1 MKKTVVWILTV
12 ALALAMTACG
22 GKNEAAASAQ
32 QTSSSQATETVSSQ
46 GTSSSQAEEPAPK
59 QNNGSLTVVD
69 TGLSSMG
76 EGSEMLRGGTNQND
90 AVLLPLNTRLTG
102 KTTQD
107 GGQWYAFTTNTT
119 ENAKYRITTVN
130 KTLGTSDLCLSI
142 YNAYGEQMHRYTL
155 KADQG
160 GRASTLDLELPASTT
175 YYIYIWANGGDI
187 ISYSLIIRDPEE
199 QKSGYSTAES
209 VAESVGA
216 VAGQEISAGTNQDD
230 GGMIPL
236 ETKLSGKVSDGQG
249 QWYAFTTNSVENATY
264 DVTTVNETPG
274 SGRFCLCV
282 YDMFGGQMHRYTLK
296 ADQSGEAAT
305 MSLELSPKTTYYIYV
320 WAESED
326 TIQYTLM
333 IHGPEE
339 PDESGSLTVEEEP
352 LVFETPFELN
362 STQVMF
368 VANEAAFLDEE
379 AAKAALQPVAE
390 VILAHPDH
398 PILLAGTTATE
409 GDQAGCVELSNLRA
423 AAVKDLLVSAF
434 GVPEDQLQSVGLGYE
449 ADPFV
454 RGQDRDA
461 NGNFIESEAAK
472 NRRVVV
478 MDAND
483 PIAQELLQG

>member
-1 MKKTVVWILTV
+1 
-12 ALALAMTACG
+12 
-22 GKNEAAASAQ
+22 
-32 QTSSSQATETVSSQ
+32 
-46 GTSSSQAEEPAPK
+46 
-59 QNNGSLTVVD
+59 
-69 TGLSSMG
+69 
-76 EGSEMLRGGTNQND
+76 
-90 AVLLPLNTRLTG
+90 
-102 KTTQD
+102 
-107 GGQWYAFTTNTT
+107 
-119 ENAKYRITTVN
+119 
-130 KTLGTSDLCLSI
+130 
-142 YNAYGEQMHRYTL
+142 
-155 KADQG
+155 
-160 GRASTLDLELPASTT
+160 
-175 YYIYIWANGGDI
+175 
-187 ISYSLIIRDPEE
+187 
-199 QKSGYSTAES
+199 
-209 VAESVGA
+209 
-216 VAGQEISAGTNQDD
+216 
-230 GGMIPL
+230 
-236 ETKLSGKVSDGQG
+236 
-249 QWYAFTTNSVENATY
+249 
-264 DVTTVNETPG
+264 
-274 SGRFCLCV
+274 
-282 YDMFGGQMHRYTLK
+282 
-296 ADQSGEAAT
+296 
-305 MSLELSPKTTYYIYV
+305 
-320 WAESED
+320 
-326 TIQYTLM
+326 M

-352 LVFETPFELN
+352 LVFETPFEFN